1 MGFAIVLIAGV
12 TGLASILIIG
22 NQTGAF
28 ADHVAHIPNHP
39 SSPLDEAERILSHR
53 YAKGDIT
60 PEEYSRM
67 LVILRR

>member
-1 MGFAIVLIAGV
+1 MGFAIILMAGV

-28 ADHVAHIPNHP
+28 ANHVAPIPAHP
-39 SSPLDEAERILSHR
+39 TSPLDEAERILSHR

-60 PEEYSRM
+60 PDEYVRM
-67 LVILRR
+67 LAILRR

>member
-1 MGFAIVLIAGV
+1 MGFAIILMAGV
-12 TGLASILIIG
+12 TGLASILILG

-28 ADHVAHIPNHP
+28 AGHGAPIPTHP
-39 SSPLDEAERILSHR
+39 SSPLDEAERILAHR